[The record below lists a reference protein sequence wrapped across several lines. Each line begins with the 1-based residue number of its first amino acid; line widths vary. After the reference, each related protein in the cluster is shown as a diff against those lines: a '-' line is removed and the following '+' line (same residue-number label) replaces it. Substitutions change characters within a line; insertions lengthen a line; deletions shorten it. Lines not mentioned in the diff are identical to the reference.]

1 MTWYLIQS
9 KPKSEKIAL
18 ENLNNQGY
26 ECYLPMMNIE
36 KQAQKKIQI
45 QKTPLFP
52 RYLFINLDNDFFSKS
67 WGPIRSTKGVSTLVR
82 FGAEPAKINENLIEI
97 IRFKEN
103 QYQFNVAPL
112 YKPGQ
117 ILRILDGP
125 FKGFE
130 SIYQGMDDQMRV
142 IVLFEFMK
150 KNTTA
155 FLELDRVSLVK

>member
-1 MTWYLIQS
+1 MSWYLIQT
-9 KPKSEKIAL
+9 KPKLEVVAL

-26 ECYLPMMNIE
+26 ECYLPMMNVE
-36 KQAQKKIQI
+36 KQIQKKIQI

-52 RYLFINLDNDFFSKS
+52 RYLFINLDNHFFAKS

-82 FGAEPAKINENLIEI
+82 FGAEPAKINEDLIEI

-103 QYQFNVAPL
+103 QYQVNVEPI

-117 ILRILDGP
+117 ILKILNGP
-125 FKGFE
+125 FKGFD
-130 SIYQGMDDQMRV
+130 SIYQEMDDQMRV

-150 KNTTA
+150 KSTTIP
-155 FLELDRVSLVK
+155 LELDKVSLVK